1 VGTTTLAVSTAAVLS
16 AVQRTILVDLDT
28 IAAGVAAQLDAGG
41 RTSARRTLV
50 DVMQAAPSSP
60 DDEAGWQLALQQG
73 VRPLPRLGSE
83 AAVLYG
89 VPEPKQR
96 FELAPARI
104 APLVDALRAAW
115 PLLVLDLG
123 AAPLSGTS
131 PETQVTASALRAA
144 DQVLLVTL
152 PDQASLLHARL
163 TLREA
168 GHVLDRERVA
178 VVLNRWDRR
187 FHEDPLTIEVR
198 LGLPVVAVL
207 PDDRVAAQRAL
218 AAGEPVASEPGS
230 KLRKPLLDLLERFVV
245 AGAVT
250 LPSTHPWQVRPSR
263 WRRLRSVLTSL
274 PAALWGGPS

>member
-1 VGTTTLAVSTAAVLS
+1 MGATTLAVSTAAILS

-41 RTSARRTLV
+41 RGSARRTLV
-50 DVMQAAPSSP
+50 DVMQAAPRSP
-60 DDEAGWQLALQQG
+60 NDQAGRQLALRQA
-73 VRPLPRLGSE
+73 VRPLPQLSSD
-83 AAVLYG
+83 AAVIYG

-104 APLVDALRAAW
+104 APLVDALRDAW

-131 PETQVTASALRAA
+131 PETQVTAAALRAA

-168 GHVLDRERVA
+168 DEMVDRERVA
-178 VVLNRWDRR
+178 LVLNRWDGR
-187 FHEDPLTIEVR
+187 FHEDPSTIEVK
-198 LGLPVVAVL
+198 LVLPVVAVL
-207 PDDRVAAQRAL
+207 PEDRVAAQRAL
-218 AAGEPVASEPGS
+218 AAGEPVASERSS

-245 AGAVT
+245 AGGVT
-250 LPSTHPWQVRPSR
+250 LPSTHPWQARPSP
-263 WRRLRSVLTSL
+263 WRRLRAALPTL